1 MPGRLLQF
9 QVIFKLFFFI
19 WLTPQGQLSN
29 FWTFFPFG
37 LKWKP
42 LLRRHVIISVK
53 SFSLKIKIMSCSFV
67 KIIYIINIF
76 YQLRAVNEYKSEVWK
91 GKIPCPWGVNSKK
104 GILKKCGI
112 FRFISRLHSKMIK
125 RPNSRRKETYFRNKI
140 LL

>member
-1 MPGRLLQF
+1 MESWRTDSRHYINGRNLWSLLYECSCN
-9 QVIFKLFFFI
+9 
-19 WLTPQGQLSN
+19 LTPQGQLSN

-42 LLRRHVIISVK
+42 LLRRHVMISVK

-91 GKIPCPWGVNSKK
+91 GKIPCPWGVNMIYDGRKWPYGQNLFK
-104 GILKKCGI
+104 GPSN
-112 FRFISRLHSKMIK
+112 FSH
-125 RPNSRRKETYFRNKI
+125 N
-140 LL
+140 